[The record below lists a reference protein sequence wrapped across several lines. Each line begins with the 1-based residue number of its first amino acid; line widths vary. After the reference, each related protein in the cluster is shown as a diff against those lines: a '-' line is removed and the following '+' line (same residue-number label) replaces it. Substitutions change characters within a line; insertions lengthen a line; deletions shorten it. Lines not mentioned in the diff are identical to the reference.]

1 MSAHP
6 AGIIGTAKWWCL
18 PTESDPAVV
27 GSRGARRGVERTITL
42 AVDAM
47 GGDDAPG
54 MVVRGANLAAS
65 RRAEVEFIFF
75 GDRAAIE
82 PLVARA
88 GYLKGRARIE
98 HTDTVVSNDDKP
110 SQALRRGRGSSMR
123 LAVDAVAAGK
133 ADAVV
138 SAGNT
143 GALMAM
149 GKVALRTLPDIHRP
163 AIAGIL
169 PTRRGELVF
178 LDLGANVECSA
189 DNLVDFAAMGA
200 VFAQTV
206 LGRVEP
212 TVGILNVGNE
222 ELKGH
227 DEVREAAAILRR
239 VDKHFVFHGFV
250 EGDDI
255 AAGTTD
261 VVVTD
266 GFTGNVA
273 LKTAEGVSKLF
284 ANFMRRALASS
295 RRGRIGYVIAR
306 TAFRALREKMDPRRH
321 NGAMFLGLNGTV
333 VKSHGGTDA
342 LGYATALE
350 VAVDMVAGAV
360 NQRIGEELARLHA
373 GMDRAPAA
381 AVL

>member
-1 MSAHP
+1 
-6 AGIIGTAKWWCL
+6 
-18 PTESDPAVV
+18 
-27 GSRGARRGVERTITL
+27 
-42 AVDAM
+42 M
-47 GGDDAPG
+47 GGDDAPS
-54 MVVRGANLAAS
+54 MVIRGANLAAA
-65 RRAEVEFIFF
+65 RRTGAHFTFF
-75 GDRAAIE
+75 GDRQAIE
-82 PLVARA
+82 PLLSRA
-88 GYLKGRARIE
+88 KALAGRAEIV
-98 HTDTVVSNDDKP
+98 HSDSVISGDTKP
-110 SQALRRGRGSSMR
+110 SQALRRGRDSSMG
-123 LAVDAVAAGK
+123 LAIKAVADGK

-149 GKVALRTLPDIHRP
+149 SKFGLRMLPGIRRP
-163 AIAGIL
+163 AIAGVL
-169 PTRRGELVF
+169 PTRRGEVVF
-178 LDLGANVECSA
+178 LDLGANIECDS

-222 ELKGH
+222 DLKGH
-227 DEVREAAAILRR
+227 DEVREAAAILRK
-239 VDKHFVFHGFV
+239 VDSHFVFQGFV

-255 AAGTTD
+255 TSGTID

-273 LKTAEGVSKLF
+273 LKTAEGVTKLYS
-284 ANFMRRALASS
+284 NFLRRALSGS
-295 RRGRIGYVIAR
+295 WRGRLGYALAR
-306 TAFRALREKMDPRRH
+306 PAFRALREKIDPRRH

-350 VAVDMVAGAV
+350 VAIDMVEGDV
-360 NQRIGEELARLHA
+360 NQRITDELEQVHRSVVP
-373 GMDRAPAA
+373 DRDTAQAK
-381 AVL
+381 